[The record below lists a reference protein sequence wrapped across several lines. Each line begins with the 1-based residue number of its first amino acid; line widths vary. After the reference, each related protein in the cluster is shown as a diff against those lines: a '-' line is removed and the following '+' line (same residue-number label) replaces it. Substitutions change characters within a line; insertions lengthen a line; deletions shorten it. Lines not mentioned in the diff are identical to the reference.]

1 MSITIPTTPALPEP
15 APLAASAIDTCELP
29 GTPVLAPREAGQ
41 EADQSPP
48 GDRPEG
54 GKGGTGERPPSPPFK
69 APVAGHA
76 PAPPPLGPRDD
87 LFRLAPE
94 VNPALTALRQAGLY
108 GHSVGAG
115 EHCITCPFVAEHAP
129 GEPQDA
135 RYFEPSADAP
145 IGAFHCPCD
154 HREPRQIGAFLDKLG
169 IDRQVARCKPRV
181 RVKQGELHRV
191 VGAAETVLAQRGD
204 LYRFN
209 GMIVSLKDDPETRD
223 IKTEPATEATL
234 SLHLSAA
241 CDWEKFDSR
250 SDEWRRCDVPS
261 HVVST
266 LLKSE
271 GVGALPTLTRL
282 ARQPYL
288 MGLDGKLVTQ
298 PGFDPATGTFA
309 TFDPAAFHLPS
320 PTRDNALIALARLTA
335 LLHEFEFAKDID
347 RSTVISAML
356 TASIRDYLD
365 VAPAFNITASSP
377 GSGKSYLASVI
388 SPFAGP
394 GEPRNISYPG
404 TNEEATKVVL
414 SLAIEQPA
422 AVCFDDMPMDW
433 LPHGAMNRML
443 TSGRISERKLGSNT
457 VITARASSFI
467 MGTGNNIRPVRDMA
481 RRVASIYIL
490 PQVEVAATR
499 DFTGR
504 PADEVRRH
512 RGRYVSDA
520 LTIIGAWKAAGSP
533 KAEAP
538 NVAGFEQ
545 WSDLC
550 RHSLMWLG
558 LPDPATSLIEQIAH
572 DPDTELLGELLHA
585 WKDAF
590 GERPTMVRRVL
601 RKIEDDKNGDLY
613 DAVMELPCVERGHVN
628 QSRFGRYLGRN
639 KNRIVRGLQLV
650 EAEHSERRAWAV
662 IRVAPG
668 EKKVVTI
675 APDEPV
681 EGFES
686 AWLDQMLA
694 DGKSPTTLAQAA

>member
-1 MSITIPTTPALPEP
+1 MAPAL
-15 APLAASAIDTCELP
+15 
-29 GTPVLAPREAGQ
+29 Q
-41 EADQSPP
+41 
-48 GDRPEG
+48 
-54 GKGGTGERPPSPPFK
+54 
-69 APVAGHA
+69 
-76 PAPPPLGPRDD
+76 DD
-87 LFRLAPE
+87 LFRPAPE
-94 VNPALTALRQAGLY
+94 ANPVLAALRQTGLY
-108 GHSVGAG
+108 GHDVGAG
-115 EHCITCPFVAEHAP
+115 EHRITCPFLAEHAP
-129 GEPQDA
+129 GEPQEA
-135 RYFEPSADAP
+135 RYFEPSP
-145 IGAFHCPCD
+145 EMPLGAFHCPCS
-154 HREPRQIGAFLDKLG
+154 HNEPRPIGALLDKLHV
-169 IDRQVARCKPRV
+169 DRQAARCKPCI
-181 RVKQGELHRV
+181 RVKQGELHRI
-191 VGAAETVLAQRGD
+191 VGAAESVLAQRGD

-209 GMIVSLKDDPETRD
+209 GMIVSLKGDPTTGD
-223 IKTEPATEATL
+223 IKTEPATEATI

-241 CDWEKFDSR
+241 CDWERFDKR
-250 SDEWRRCDVPS
+250 SDEWRRCDVPTN
-261 HVVST
+261 VVST
-266 LLKSE
+266 LLKSD

-288 MGLDGKLVTQ
+288 IGLDGTLVTR

-309 TFDPAAFHLPS
+309 AFDPTAFELP
-320 PTRDNALIALARLTA
+320 PLTRNNALTALARIEA
-335 LLHEFEFAKDID
+335 LLGEFEFAKDVD

-388 SPFAGP
+388 APFAGP

-457 VITARASSFI
+457 VITAGASSFI
-467 MGTGNNIRPVRDMA
+467 MGTGNNIRPIRDMA

-504 PADEVRRH
+504 PADEIRKH

-558 LPDPATSLIEQIAH
+558 LPDPATSLIEQMAH
-572 DPDTELLGELLHA
+572 DPDTELLGELLYA

-590 GERPTMVRRVL
+590 GERPTMVRKVL
-601 RKIEDDKNGDLY
+601 RKVEDDKNGDLY

-639 KNRIVRGLQLV
+639 KNRIVKGLQLV

-662 IRVAPG
+662 IRVTPS
-668 EKKVVTI
+668 EKKVVPI
-675 APDEPV
+675 VPDEPV
-681 EGFES
+681 EGIERV
-686 AWLDQMLA
+686 WLDQMLA
-694 DGKSPTTLAQAA
+694 EGKRPPALDIAA